1 MKGLWRFERSG
12 HYTTFLKDHQAHL
25 QANKKFFI
33 LIFFLALIYFI
44 VDTIICIETNGLTN
58 FPIFILAVVFQF
70 MRAILFLFYMK
81 IAVDNADKRFM
92 IVEILLLIVFG
103 ISTIITWELQIDLDS
118 SRTYIVGSEAAW
130 TFLYIHTLF
139 ILSYWKAIL
148 FISTSAFG
156 VYRMTVTSDG
166 VSLGMFQSIL
176 QVALVLIAVHIE
188 ECWKKQ
194 KLLQNSS
201 LEKTGQ
207 TLRNILN
214 SLPDNIAIL
223 NLEGDIRFFNDYFG
237 ISFKLSNNEPSSVLF
252 SKIYQVKPRERHLNL
267 QKLQERYNFVRPTK
281 KNSRKS
287 QVRPAPRA
295 SLIRPEDSSG
305 SVLQYLTEEFKTAA
319 VRSSVFASKEGQSNR
334 NRTGRLSKMGAL
346 KTLTEFFN
354 SINHFKDLQEVLEF
368 MSVNAD
374 IIRTYTEKERSFFI
388 FDAKY
393 NTNEGILKSYE
404 IKISLSNFDDEESFI
419 MILRDTTHRDII
431 VTLEDNNNF
440 KDSVLSS
447 ISHELRTPLNAN
459 LNLLQLAIDAYDTT
473 RTEKSSP
480 SRSQTLQIPG
490 EIHHGGLI
498 ALDNLEKIKQDFKD
512 SYLIP
517 AHKSGKMLE
526 SLINDIVDY
535 SMLLAHKFVSNLK
548 QKYLAKSIDK
558 IKYVCEFQA
567 QRKNIEFE
575 VNINPEINFKIGTD
589 HRRLRQILLNLI
601 NNAIKFTNHGGVTL
615 DIDTYCGNHE
625 LIQFTVSDTGIGM
638 DTSTVGR
645 ITSLLETGNFLNK
658 LNHDSSGVGLGLSI
672 SHLLAKEIG
681 PNASRMSGI
690 KIEST
695 ENEGSK
701 FWFIVENCKKKGD
714 NRMANLLDD
723 TNLLQVQRD
732 NTYLNNL
739 NNSRRRSGLARSSI
753 DSGRSQRSE
762 YPIWDK
768 NSPIDK
774 IIIIPVSDEEV
785 GDDSARVIRDA
796 NLQKN
801 TAETGAFSPSM
812 GSKKNNLQVL
822 TFKDSLICLSPPE
835 NSSPPSTRSRFAPS
849 NFSQFKSIPVLV
861 AADNQVDIPE
871 EDSVKTCACPEILV
885 VDDDMFN
892 LFTMENILVT
902 LNFRIEKA
910 TNGKEAIEAVKK
922 RHDTKCCEQCKG
934 FMLIF
939 MDISMP
945 IMDGFEATLKLKEM
959 MKSGEISEVPIVA
972 CTAFVEDEKIM
983 KCYECGMSD
992 KVSKPVNRNKLKE
1005 VLKKYKVVGKQ
1016 DD

>member
-1 MKGLWRFERSG
+1 MKGLWRFEKSG

-33 LIFFLALIYFI
+33 FTFLLALAYFI
-44 VDTIICIETNGLTN
+44 VDAIICLERNGFTNY
-58 FPIFILAVVFQF
+58 PIFILAVVFQF
-70 MRAILFLFYMK
+70 IRAMLFLFFLK
-81 IAVDNADKRFM
+81 ITVDNPDKRFI
-92 IVEILLLIVFG
+92 IVEILLLVTFG
-103 ISTIITWELQIDLDS
+103 ISTIITWEFQINLDPT
-118 SRTYIVGSEAAW
+118 RTYIVGNELGW
-130 TFLYIHTLF
+130 TFLYIHTLSV
-139 ILSYWKAIL
+139 LSSWKAIL

-156 VYRMTVTSDG
+156 IYRMTVTEEG
-166 VSLGMFQSIL
+166 VSLGMFQSIV
-176 QVALVLIAVHIE
+176 QVILVLAAVHIE

-194 KLLQNSS
+194 KILQNTS

-207 TLRNILN
+207 TLKSILN

-223 NLEGDIRFFNDYFG
+223 NLEGDIRFYNDYFG
-237 ISFKLSNNEPSSVLF
+237 ISFRLGNNVPSAVLF

-267 QKLQERYNFVRPTK
+267 QKLQEKYNFIRPTK

-305 SVLQYLTEEFKTAA
+305 SVLQYLTEEFKNATA
-319 VRSSVFASKEGQSNR
+319 RGSIFAPKEGQPRS
-334 NRTGRLSKMGAL
+334 RTGRLSKMGSL

-393 NTNEGILKSYE
+393 NTSEGILKSYE

-473 RTEKSSP
+473 QTERHPP
-480 SRSQTLQIPG
+480 SRAQTLQIPG
-490 EIHHGGLI
+490 YENRGTLL
-498 ALDNLEKIKQDFKD
+498 ALDDMEKIKQDFKD

-517 AHKSGKMLE
+517 AHKSGKLLE

-535 SMLLAHKFVSNLK
+535 SMLLARKFVSNLK
-548 QKYLAKSIDK
+548 HKDLAKSIEK
-558 IKYVCEFQA
+558 IRYVCEFQA
-567 QRKNIEFE
+567 QRKNIDFE
-575 VNINPEINFKIGTD
+575 INVAPEINFKIGTD

-615 DIDTYCGNHE
+615 DIETYCGNNE

-638 DTSTVGR
+638 DTTTVGR
-645 ITSLLETGNFLNK
+645 ITSLLDTGNFLNK
-658 LNHDSSGVGLGLSI
+658 LNNDSSGVGLGLSI
-672 SHLLAKEIG
+672 SHLLAKELG
-681 PNASRMSGI
+681 PSASRMSGI

-701 FWFIVENCKKKGD
+701 FWFIVENCKRKGD
-714 NRMANLLDD
+714 NRIIRLLDD
-723 TNLLQVQRD
+723 TNLLQVQR
-732 NTYLNNL
+732 NHTNL
-739 NNSRRRSGLARSSI
+739 NNSRRRSEMARSSI

-768 NSPIDK
+768 DSPVDK

-785 GDDSARVIRDA
+785 GDDSARIIRDT

-801 TAETGAFSPSM
+801 TAESNQFSPSLA
-812 GSKKNNLQVL
+812 SKMNNVQV
-822 TFKDSLICLSPPE
+822 FNYLSPTQKDTE
-835 NSSPPSTRSRFAPS
+835 NISPPSTRSRFTPS
-849 NFSQFKSIPVLV
+849 SFSQFKSIPVVV

-871 EDSVKTCACPEILV
+871 EESQKSVKNCMCPEILV

-892 LFTMENILVT
+892 LFTMENLLVA

-922 RHDTKCCEQCKG
+922 RNDTKCCEQCKG
-934 FMLIF
+934 FKLIF

-945 IMDGFEATLKLKEM
+945 VMDGFEATLKLKEM
-959 MKSGEISEVPIVA
+959 MKNKEISEVPIIA

-983 KCYECGMSD
+983 KCYECGMVD

-1005 VLKKYKVVGKQ
+1005 MLKKYKVIEKQ